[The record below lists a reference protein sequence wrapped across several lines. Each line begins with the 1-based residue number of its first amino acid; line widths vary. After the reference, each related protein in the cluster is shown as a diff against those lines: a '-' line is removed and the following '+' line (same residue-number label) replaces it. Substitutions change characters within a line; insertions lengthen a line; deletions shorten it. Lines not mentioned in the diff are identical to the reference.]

1 MFVSRIIIKNFR
13 NFKNLDVKICD
24 GVTCVIGENNAGKT
38 NLLHA
43 IRLAIDTNL
52 SSSFRNLL
60 PHDIHAG
67 ADFGKPNHV
76 LISLEIVG
84 YKDEVNDAALFSR
97 CEVDDDV
104 ARIHY
109 RFCPRR
115 EVREEIEDETRA
127 AEGLSLSEDYHF
139 EITGGGEVDPA
150 QADWNTPLGSH
161 LRFGD
166 MQAFH
171 VEYLP
176 ALRDAK
182 SALRQSYD
190 SPLGRILNT
199 SDFEEEEK
207 ERLVSIL
214 QKANDEIESQ
224 PTIEAAGRSIKT
236 AFQGSAGQAHSLD
249 LKLGMAEPSFDS
261 ISRSLKVLLSSKTMT
276 DFDPSRNGLGLNN
289 ILYIS
294 MILEYFERR
303 IKGGRASG
311 QILLVEEPEAHLHP
325 QLQRVL
331 YTTLAEKP
339 FQSILTTHSTHI
351 SSHAPL
357 GSYVA
362 LTHEE
367 SGATIG
373 CSLKEAAG
381 LTDPEEADMN
391 RFLEATRSILLYAR
405 KVILVEGPSE
415 LFLIPAL
422 VKKVMDVDLDQ
433 LGISVVPIYGT
444 HFEAYVKLFGEG
456 VLQKKCAIICD
467 ADGAGDDLKEG
478 VFEDT
483 AIAGHECDDDDNSWV
498 DVYQCPV
505 TFERGITTEGTL
517 PMIIATFKECDFPE
531 AVKITEEAQDDIMIT
546 TDQKEIEDLLSPVR
560 VKVLNSAKR
569 VGKARFAQI
578 MSKHV
583 GKVDTMPSYI
593 EEAINWLIKD

>member
-1 MFVSRIIIKNFR
+1 MYLSRIVIKNFR
-13 NFKNLDVKICD
+13 NFKNLDVKIED
-24 GVTCVIGENNAGKT
+24 GVSCVIGENNAGKT
-38 NLLHA
+38 NLFHA
-43 IRLAIDTNL
+43 IRLAIDSNL
-52 SSSFRNLL
+52 SSSFRNLQ

-67 ADFGKPNHV
+67 IDFGEPNHV

-84 YKDEVNDAALFSR
+84 YKNEINDAALFSR
-97 CEVDDDV
+97 CEVSDNV
-104 ARIHY
+104 ARVHF
-109 RFCPRR
+109 RFCPQR
-115 EVREEIEDETRA
+115 EVRDEIEEGTRSPS
-127 AEGLSLSEDYHF
+127 GLSLSEDYHF
-139 EITGGGEVDPA
+139 EITGGGEVDPVD
-150 QADWNTPLGSH
+150 ADWNTPLGSH
-161 LRFGD
+161 LRFAD

-190 SPLGRILNT
+190 SPLGRILST
-199 SDFEEEEK
+199 SDFEDDEK
-207 ERLVSIL
+207 ESLVSIL
-214 QKANDEIESQ
+214 QTANEEIESQ
-224 PTIEAAGRSIKT
+224 PTIEAAGKSIKK
-236 AFQGSAGQAHSLD
+236 AFQKSAGHAHSLD

-261 ISRSLKVLLSSKTMT
+261 ISRSLKVLLSSETMT
-276 DFDPSRNGLGLNN
+276 DFDPGRNGLGLNN

-303 IKGGRASG
+303 IKAGRASG

-331 YTTLAEKP
+331 YATLASKS

-351 SSHAPL
+351 SSHAPI
-357 GSYVA
+357 GSYIA
-362 LTHEE
+362 LTLDD
-367 SGATIG
+367 SGATNG
-373 CSLKEAAG
+373 CSLKDAAG
-381 LTDPEEADMN
+381 LSDEEEADMN

-422 VKKVMDVDLDQ
+422 VKKVMGVDLDQ
-433 LGISVVPIYGT
+433 LGISVIPIYGT

-456 VLQKKCAIICD
+456 VLQKKCVIICD
-467 ADGAGDDLKEG
+467 ADGDADDLKEG
-478 VFEDT
+478 VWEDT
-483 AIAGHECDDDDNSWV
+483 AVVGHECDGDNSWV

-517 PMIIATFKECDFPE
+517 PMILATLKECAFPE
-531 AVKITEEAQDDIMIT
+531 AIKITEGAADEIMT
-546 TDQKEIEDLLSPVR
+546 TSEQAEIEKLLSPVR
-560 VKVLNSAKR
+560 TKVLNSAKR

-583 GKVDTMPSYI
+583 GAATAMPSYI
-593 EEAINWLIKD
+593 EDAINWLTEDA